1 MKSFY
6 RPIPPIFAFALPIIA
21 VCLLLLPTR
30 VQATSVMPKPGKL
43 GLCVGCHGENGK
55 ATLTTYPHL
64 AGQNRDYLINAL
76 RAYQSGARV
85 NAEMKASTGTLKP
98 ADIVALAAWYSAQ
111 KP

>member
-6 RPIPPIFAFALPIIA
+6 RSLETLL
-21 VCLLLLPTR
+21 VLLLCT
-30 VQATSVMPKPGKL
+30 VAAQATSITNPTPTPPVKPAKL

-55 ATLTTYPHL
+55 AALPAYPHL

-76 RAYQSGARV
+76 RAYQSGARTS
-85 NAEMKASTGTLKP
+85 AEMKVSTGTLKP
-98 ADIVALAAWYSAQ
+98 SDIVELAAWYSWQ